1 MNCTFHVD
9 NECWSL
15 ISEIKNI
22 QKLCKVAGFCKQ
34 LLGRYYAKIPQA
46 RRHPSNATAALNIHQ
61 RESSWLRRLAFQKT
75 SWHSLSL
82 ASHRMSKLNKQYLCA
97 VNVKNHCWFMH
108 DGSPRVVT
116 WNQKPKLFQCTAS
129 DRSSW
134 QWWKTLRRKE
144 QLKQKL
150 IYFCG
155 CWGFFSPCKHL
166 WLLCS
171 RNSPKN
177 QMVIYIYLR
186 AVTYTQQCQF
196 GQDQPRKVSLDSS
209 GFQTTFLRQ
218 QHKEHPTKKLS
229 VEHQVA
235 DHVN

>member
-46 RRHPSNATAALNIHQ
+46 RRHPSNATAALNIQQ

-155 CWGFFSPCKHL
+155 CWGFFFPCKHL

-177 QMVIYIYLR
+177 QMVIYIWGL
-186 AVTYTQQCQF
+186 
-196 GQDQPRKVSLDSS
+196 
-209 GFQTTFLRQ
+209 
-218 QHKEHPTKKLS
+218 
-229 VEHQVA
+229 
-235 DHVN
+235 